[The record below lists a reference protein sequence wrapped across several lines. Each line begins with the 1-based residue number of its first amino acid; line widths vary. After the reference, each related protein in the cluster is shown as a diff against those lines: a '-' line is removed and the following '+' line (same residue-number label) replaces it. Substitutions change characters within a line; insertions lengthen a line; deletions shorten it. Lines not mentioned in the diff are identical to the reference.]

1 MTRTIPSARR
11 ALVVDDGPMN
21 RALMQ
26 GLLTRLGCT
35 VDTAAN
41 GEEALQKCATGVYD
55 VAFVDLHMPGLGG
68 RQTVLRLREQE
79 RARNAP
85 RVPVVVLTADDAPP
99 DDEQEWF
106 DIFVTKPITLVLLET
121 SLKVLTAQREE
132 LPPDSAA
139 LRAATVPADLVDEFL
154 QATAEALA
162 QMRVALAEGHF
173 DAVASA
179 AHGVKGTGTS
189 FGFARMSALGASL
202 EKDAKACSRERVE
215 LGLLELERSLA
226 CV

>member
-1 MTRTIPSARR
+1 
-11 ALVVDDGPMN
+11 
-21 RALMQ
+21 
-26 GLLTRLGCT
+26 
-35 VDTAAN
+35 
-41 GEEALQKCATGVYD
+41 
-55 VAFVDLHMPGLGG
+55 
-68 RQTVLRLREQE
+68 VLRLREQE

-121 SLKVLTAQREE
+121 SLKVLTAQHEDRRQD
-132 LPPDSAA
+132 PADFGAS
-139 LRAATVPADLVDEFL
+139 TVPADLVDEFL
-154 QATAEALA
+154 EATAEALA
-162 QMRVALAEGHF
+162 QMKIALVEGHF
-173 DAVASA
+173 DVIVSA

-226 CV
+226 CA